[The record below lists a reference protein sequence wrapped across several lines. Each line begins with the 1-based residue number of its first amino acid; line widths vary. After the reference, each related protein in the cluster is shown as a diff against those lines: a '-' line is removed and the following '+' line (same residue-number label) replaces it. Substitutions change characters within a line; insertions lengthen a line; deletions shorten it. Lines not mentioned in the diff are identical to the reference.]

1 MKQYKLDIDENIQ
14 LFNKLIG
21 KNLSFGEGKMITT
34 WVNKPEMSISH
45 SIC

>member
-1 MKQYKLDIDENIQ
+1 MKQYKLEIDENIQ

-34 WVNKPEMSISH
+34 WVSKPEMSIAP